1 MLEVPMVDLDE
12 PSSSWAL
19 FWINASLMFLKN
31 SRSLLLLV
39 LGIIG
44 LAFHPSQVEAQRKPR
59 PSATRAEQT
68 LTADDAMIA
77 ARLAAANSQR
87 ERLGNLASAV
97 PETHPLHAYL
107 PYWDLKLRLV
117 EERAVDGK
125 DFGPLDTE
133 VQAFLSKHGK
143 SLVSDLLRR
152 DWMLQ
157 LGKRRDWA
165 LFDAYYPGWQ
175 LRDDTRVFCLA
186 GISSLSKAQA
196 ISEESSSAL
205 NEAKGLGSECGDLL
219 EALLKAGTYKRADVL
234 KRMYEAIEDNSV
246 DSMRRSGSL
255 LGLDPA
261 AVDMALN
268 RPAKVF
274 ELKWGQDVALIAI
287 SRLARQD
294 VDAAAKRLEEP
305 GLSFTAAQSSFAWS
319 QVAASA
325 MRKLQPEALDWT
337 RKAMSYQGAAGALQG
352 ESMAWMLRAA
362 LRAQDWKLVSELYSR
377 LPSLLKE
384 DPVWVYW
391 QGRALKAAKKSDE
404 ANQLWHSI
412 AGLPQFYGQLAAEE
426 LGQLTT
432 VPPIAAPA
440 SEPEVIEAAKNPGLL
455 RAQKFYELGL
465 RMEGNREWN
474 YQLRGVSD
482 RQLLAFATYA
492 CKKSILDRCVNT
504 ADRTQSEHN
513 YSLRFISPFK
523 EQLTKEAQER
533 NLDPA
538 WVYGLIRQES
548 RFLMDARSS
557 VGASGLMQIMPATGR
572 WIARKL
578 SVADFRT
585 EQLNEMD
592 TNLRFGT
599 FYLKSVL
606 DDLDGSP
613 VMASAAYNAGPNRPR
628 QWRVNLPSTVEGA
641 IFAEI
646 VPFSETRD
654 YVKKVLSN
662 ATYYAALFSGKPQS
676 LKARLGTVSPRALA
690 PSELP

>member
-1 MLEVPMVDLDE
+1 
-12 PSSSWAL
+12 
-19 FWINASLMFLKN
+19 MFFQN
-31 SRSLLLLV
+31 VVSISIV
-39 LGIIG
+39 G
-44 LAFHPSQVEAQRKPR
+44 LATVFLALHPGQADAQRKPR
-59 PSATRAEQT
+59 AGAVRSDPLLSP
-68 LTADDAMIA
+68 DDAIIA
-77 ARLAAANSQR
+77 ARLASANSQK
-87 ERLGNLASAV
+87 ERLSSLAAV
-97 PETHPLHAYL
+97 VPDTHSLHAYM
-107 PYWDLKLRLV
+107 PYWELKLRLS
-117 EERAVDGK
+117 EERNLEGK
-125 DFGPLDTE
+125 DFGPLDTD
-133 VQAFLSKHGK
+133 VQSFLTKHGK

-152 DWMLQ
+152 DWMLL

-175 LRDDTRVFCLA
+175 LRDDNRIFCLA
-186 GISSLSKAQA
+186 GVSALAKSQFISD
-196 ISEESSSAL
+196 ESNVAL
-205 NEAKGLGSECGDLL
+205 NEAKGLGTECGDLL
-219 EALLKAGTYKRADVL
+219 EALAKSGTYKRADIL

-246 DSMRRSGSL
+246 DSIRRTGAL

-261 AVDMALN
+261 AIDMALN

-274 ELKWGQDVALIAI
+274 ELRWGQDVGLVAI

-294 VDAAAKRLEEP
+294 PEIAAKRLEEP
-305 GLSFTAAQSSFAWS
+305 GLSFSPAQSSFAWS

-337 RKAMSYQGAAGALQG
+337 RKAMSFPGAAGALQG
-352 ESMAWMLRAA
+352 ESMGWMLRAA

-377 LPSLLKE
+377 LPSALKQE
-384 DPVWVYW
+384 PVWAYW
-391 QGRALKAAKKSDE
+391 QGRALKLAKKNEE
-404 ANQLWHSI
+404 ANALWQSI
-412 AGLPQFYGQLAAEE
+412 SNLPQFYGQLAAEE
-426 LGQLTT
+426 LGQLTSA
-432 VPPIAAPA
+432 PPSTAAA
-440 SEPEVIEAAKNPGLL
+440 TDLEIDEAAKNPGLL

-474 YQLRGVSD
+474 YQLRGLSD
-482 RQLLAFATYA
+482 RQLLGYASYA

-504 ADRTQSEHN
+504 ADRTQNEHN
-513 YSLRFISPFK
+513 YNLRFLTPFK
-523 EQLTKEAQER
+523 EQLVREANER

-557 VGASGLMQIMPATGR
+557 VGASGLMQVMPATGR

-578 SVADFRT
+578 GVSDFRV
-585 EQLNEMD
+585 EQLSEMD
-592 TNLRFGT
+592 TSLRFGT

-606 DDLDGSP
+606 DDLDGSA
-613 VMASAAYNAGPNRPR
+613 VLASAAYNAGPNRPR
-628 QWRVNLPSTVEGA
+628 QWRVNLPTTVEGA

>member
-1 MLEVPMVDLDE
+1 
-12 PSSSWAL
+12 
-19 FWINASLMFLKN
+19 MFLKN
-31 SRSLLLLV
+31 SFSLSLLCLV
-39 LGIIG
+39 GFGLSLGVC
-44 LAFHPSQVEAQRKPR
+44 PTEAQTKPR
-59 PSATRAEQT
+59 ASNGRAEQSIS
-68 LTADDAMIA
+68 ADDAVVA
-77 ARLAAANSQR
+77 ARLASVNSQK
-87 ERLGNLASAV
+87 ERLASLAAFV
-97 PETHPLHAYL
+97 PDAHPLQAYL
-107 PYWDLKLRLV
+107 PYWQLKLRLS
-117 EERAVDGK
+117 EERNVDGK
-125 DFGPLDTE
+125 DFGALDTD
-133 VQAFLSKHGK
+133 VQAFLTKHGK

-175 LRDDTRVFCLA
+175 LRDDSRVFCLA
-186 GISSLSKAQA
+186 GLSSISKSQA
-196 ISEESSSAL
+196 ISEESGAAL
-205 NEAKGLGSECGDLL
+205 NEGKGLGSECGDLL
-219 EALLKAGTYKRADVL
+219 EALTKGGIYKRADVV

-246 DSMRRSGSL
+246 DSLRRTGAL
-255 LGLDPA
+255 LGLDSA
-261 AVDMALN
+261 AIDMALN

-294 VDAAAKRLEEP
+294 PEIAAKRMDEP
-305 GLSFTAAQSSFAWS
+305 GLSFSPAQSSFAWS
-319 QVAASA
+319 QIAASA

-337 RKAMSYQGAAGALQG
+337 RKAMSFPGAAGALQG
-352 ESMAWMLRAA
+352 ESMSWMLRAA

-377 LPSLLKE
+377 LPVTLKQE
-384 DPVWVYW
+384 PVWAYW
-391 QGRALKAAKKSDE
+391 QGRALKIAKKQEE
-404 ANQLWHSI
+404 AVELWQSI
-412 AGLPQFYGQLAAEE
+412 ASLPQFYGQLAAEE

-432 VPPIAAPA
+432 VPPSAAPA
-440 SEPEVIEAAKNPGLL
+440 TESEVSEAGKNAGLL

-474 YQLRGVSD
+474 YQLRGLSD
-482 RQLLAFATYA
+482 RQLLAYAAYA

-504 ADRTQSEHN
+504 ADRTQTEHN
-513 YSLRFISPFK
+513 YTLRFLTPFK
-523 EQLTKEAQER
+523 EQLTREAQER

-557 VGASGLMQIMPATGR
+557 VGASGLMQVMPATGR

-578 SVADFRT
+578 GVTDFRT

-592 TNLRFGT
+592 TSLRFGT

-613 VMASAAYNAGPNRPR
+613 VLASAAYNAGPNRPR
-628 QWRVNLPSTVEGA
+628 QWRVNLPTSVEGA

-662 ATYYAALFSGKPQS
+662 ATYYAAMFSGKPQS

>member
-1 MLEVPMVDLDE
+1 
-12 PSSSWAL
+12 
-19 FWINASLMFLKN
+19 MFLKN
-31 SRSLLLLV
+31 LRSLSLLCVATLS
-39 LGIIG
+39 LG
-44 LAFHPSQVEAQRKPR
+44 LNPTQVEAQRKAARASTPR
-59 PSATRAEQT
+59 TEQT
-68 LTADDAMIA
+68 LTADDAIIA
-77 ARLAAANSQR
+77 ARLATANSQR
-87 ERLGNLASAV
+87 ERLSSLASAV
-97 PETHPLHAYL
+97 PDAHLLQAYL
-107 PYWDLKLRLV
+107 PYWDLKLRLT
-117 EERAVDGK
+117 EERNVEGK
-125 DFGPLDTE
+125 DFGPLDID
-133 VQAFLSKHGK
+133 VQAFLNKHGK

-157 LGKRRDWA
+157 LGKRREWS

-186 GISSLSKAQA
+186 GISSLSKSQA
-196 ISEESSSAL
+196 IAEESSAAL
-205 NEAKGLGSECGDLL
+205 NEARGLGSECGDLL
-219 EALLKAGTYKRADVL
+219 EALAKAGTHKRADVL
-234 KRMYEAIEDNSV
+234 KRMYEAIEDNSI
-246 DSMRRSGSL
+246 DSMRRTGSL

-261 AVDMALN
+261 AIDMALN

-294 VDAAAKRLEEP
+294 PEIAAKRMDEP
-305 GLSFTAAQSSFAWS
+305 GLGFNPAQSGFAWA

-325 MRKLQPEALDWT
+325 MRKLQPEALEWT
-337 RKAMSYQGAAGALQG
+337 RKAMSFPGPAGALQG
-352 ESMAWMLRAA
+352 ESMGWMLRAA

-377 LPSLLKE
+377 LPATLKQE
-384 DPVWVYW
+384 PVWTYW
-391 QGRALKAAKKSDE
+391 QGRAMKAAKKNEE
-404 ANQLWHSI
+404 ATALWQSI
-412 AGLPQFYGQLAAEE
+412 ASLPQFYGQLAAEE

-432 VPPIAAPA
+432 VPQSAAPA
-440 SEPEVIEAAKNPGLL
+440 TEAEISEAAKNTGLL
-455 RAQKFYELGL
+455 RAQKFYDLGL

-474 YQLRGVSD
+474 YQLRGLSD
-482 RQLLAFATYA
+482 RQLLGYATYA

-513 YSLRFISPFK
+513 YSLRFLTPFK

-557 VGASGLMQIMPATGR
+557 VGASGLMQVMPATGR

-578 SVADFRT
+578 GVNDFRV
-585 EQLNEMD
+585 EQLSEMD
-592 TNLRFGT
+592 TSLRFGT

-613 VMASAAYNAGPNRPR
+613 VLASAAYNAGPNRPR
-628 QWRVNLPSTVEGA
+628 QWRVNLPSSVEGA
-641 IFAEI
+641 IFAEM

-662 ATYYAALFSGKPQS
+662 ATYYAAMFTGKPQS